1 MSMRIMHLSLDFPQ
15 GLTLGKMYG
24 GMARE
29 KKENL
34 GITWGYHHGTY
45 YYLFRQ
51 CQLEK

>member
-15 GLTLGKMYG
+15 GLTLEKMYG

-34 GITWGYHHGTY
+34 GISRWDI
-45 YYLFRQ
+45 L
-51 CQLEK
+51 LLISSMPP